1 MEPRKGSRLGH
12 RLAVSDERD
21 RASSELD
28 LKRKCPFPY
37 PSNVIRLEVTNQGG
51 IAMSQ
56 FVYLYR
62 GAERGRSPEKM
73 QEMMQKW
80 MTWMKQLTDKGYI
93 KDPGQPL
100 EHTGKL
106 VKGKQKTVTDGPF
119 AETKDV
125 VGGYTLIEANDLEQ
139 AVELSKGC
147 PIFEVDGAVEVR
159 PVMKMSM

>member
-1 MEPRKGSRLGH
+1 VPDTIESYRRTFNSK
-12 RLAVSDERD
+12 E
-21 RASSELD
+21 
-28 LKRKCPFPY
+28 KCPLPR

-51 IAMSQ
+51 IIMSQ

-62 GAERGRSPEKM
+62 GAERGRSPDKM
-73 QEMMQKW
+73 QETMQKW
-80 MTWMKQLTDKGYI
+80 MTWMKQLTDQGHI

-125 VGGYTLIEANDLEQ
+125 VGGYTLIEARDLEQ

-159 PVMKMSM
+159 PVMKLNM